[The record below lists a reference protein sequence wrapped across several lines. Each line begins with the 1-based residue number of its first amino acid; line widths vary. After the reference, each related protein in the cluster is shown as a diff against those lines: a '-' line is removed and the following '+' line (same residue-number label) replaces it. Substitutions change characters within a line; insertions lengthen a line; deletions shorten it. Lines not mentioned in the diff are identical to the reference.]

1 VTDGVIIL
9 ARELLDETTEGRRLV
24 LRLSVDMMLDEDEA
38 FAADPACGGVIIDEV
53 LEALMEDV
61 VIADMLVIDV
71 D

>member
-1 VTDGVIIL
+1 MTL

-38 FAADPACGGVIIDEV
+38 LVADPACGGMIVDVV
-53 LEALMEDV
+53 LEALMVDV
-61 VIADMLVIDV
+61 VIAELLVIDV